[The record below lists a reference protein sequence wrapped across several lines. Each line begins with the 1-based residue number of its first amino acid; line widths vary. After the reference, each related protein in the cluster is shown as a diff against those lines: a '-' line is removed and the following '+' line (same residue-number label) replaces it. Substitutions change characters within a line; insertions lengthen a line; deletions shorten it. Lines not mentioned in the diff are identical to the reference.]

1 MKVLFIDSV
10 HPILEQRLTDLKF
23 ICEHDYHSSREK
35 LLSKMS
41 NYDGVIIRS
50 RTPVD
55 KEFLDAASQLK
66 FIARSGAGI
75 ENIDLDEAN
84 QRSIFLFSAP
94 EGNRQA
100 VGEHSVAMLLNLFNK
115 INIADKEVRNGAW
128 NREANRGLE
137 LSNKTVGIIGFGNMG
152 NAFAKCLSGFNCKIY
167 AYDTEIKKWPN
178 SYAKQTTIEQIQEE
192 ADIISFHTPYDR
204 STHHYFNDEFI
215 EKMQKNFF
223 LINTARGKVVATSS
237 LVNGIKSGKV
247 LGACLD
253 VLEYEKSTFEK
264 LFETTMSKDFE
275 YLIHSNRVIL
285 SPHIAGWTV
294 ESYEKL
300 ATVLAD
306 KIEAIF
312 R

>member
-10 HPILEQRLTDLKF
+10 HPILEQRLTALNF
-23 ICEHDYHSSREK
+23 ICEHDYNSGREK
-35 LLSKMS
+35 LLSKIS
-41 NYDGVIIRS
+41 NYEGVIVRS
-50 RTPVD
+50 RTPID
-55 KEFLDAASQLK
+55 KKFLDAASQLK
-66 FIARSGAGI
+66 FIARSGAGL

-84 QRSIFLFSAP
+84 RRSIILFSAP

-115 INIADKEVRNGAW
+115 INIADNEVRNGVW

-137 LSNKTVGIIGFGNMG
+137 LSNKTIGIIGFGNMG
-152 NAFAKCLSGFNCKIY
+152 SAFAKCLSGFNCKIY
-167 AYDTEIKKWPN
+167 AYDIKLKKWPN
-178 SYAKQTTIEQIQEE
+178 SSVKQTSIEQIQEE

-204 STHHYFNDEFI
+204 GTHHYFDQTFV

-223 LINTARGKVVATSS
+223 VINTARGKIVDTSA
-237 LVNGIKSGKV
+237 LVNGMKTGKV

-253 VLEYEKSTFEK
+253 VLEYEKSTFEQ
-264 LFETTMSKDFE
+264 LFEKTMSKDFE